1 MKIKDESYHVGLGD
15 MQPMI
20 AIQNS
25 ICRVKECQCHIFNIS
40 VIITIKAILI
50 TLCPEQAPLIQ
61 GP

>member
-1 MKIKDESYHVGLGD
+1 MKIKDESYHFDLGD
-15 MQPMI
+15 VQPII

-40 VIITIKAILI
+40 VIITIKTILT
-50 TLCPEQAPLIQ
+50 TLCPEQTPLIQ